1 MFSRAWGVRE
11 SVSESFDL
19 IIHGGSVFT
28 PGGAVDIDVGVR
40 AGKIAALGNLSGA
53 AAAERF
59 DASHLTVLPGC
70 IDEQVHFREPGPTH
84 KEDLDTG
91 TRGAALGGIV
101 AVFEM
106 PNTDPATTTA
116 DAIADKVSRATG
128 RAWVDFAFYVGAS
141 PENADELGML
151 ERLPG
156 CCGVKMFMGSST
168 GTLLVA
174 DDENVARVLRSGSRR
189 VTVHSEDD
197 MRLTDRAVLVREGA
211 HVSMHAEWR
220 DVETA
225 LRSTTRL
232 LKLAREHHRRVHVL
246 HVTTAEEMELL
257 AQHKDIA
264 TVEVLPQHLTLAA
277 PECYERLGTFAQ
289 MNPPIRDA
297 RHRSALWAAVNA
309 GIVDCIGSDHAPHTR
324 EEKARP
330 YPRSPSGL
338 TGVQTTV
345 PIMLDHV
352 TAGRLTLQRFVDLM
366 SAGPARI
373 FGIAGKGRIAAGY
386 DADFTVV
393 DLKARKM
400 IRNDWIAS
408 RSGWTA
414 FDGMTVTGW
423 PKATIIRGQTVMR
436 EDTLLGAPLGAAVKF
451 QETL

>member
-1 MFSRAWGVRE
+1 V
-11 SVSESFDL
+11 SFDL
-19 IIHGGSVFT
+19 IIRGGTVFT
-28 PGGAVDIDVGVR
+28 PGGPAEIDVGVKD
-40 AGKIAALGNLSGA
+40 GKIAALGALA
-53 AAAERF
+53 KDKAAEVY
-59 DASHLTVLPGC
+59 DAKGLTVLPGL

-84 KEDLDTG
+84 KEDLESG
-91 TRGAALGGIV
+91 TRGAVLGGIV

-106 PNTDPATTTA
+106 PNTDPATTTVE
-116 DAIADKVSRATG
+116 AIADKVTRATG
-128 RAWVDFAFYVGAS
+128 RSWTDFAFYVGAS
-141 PENADELGML
+141 PENADDLGML

-174 DDENVARVLRSGSRR
+174 DDENVARVLKSGSRR

-197 MRLTDRAVLVREGA
+197 MRLQERASMVAGGA
-211 HVSMHAEWR
+211 DVSMHPEWR

-225 LRSTTRL
+225 VRSTQRL
-232 LKLAREHHRRVHVL
+232 LALAREAGRRVHVL

-257 AQHKDIA
+257 ARHKDIA

-277 PECYERLGTFAQ
+277 PECYEKLGTYAQ
-289 MNPPIRDA
+289 MNPPIREA
-297 RHRSALWAAVNA
+297 RHRDALWKALNDGV
-309 GIVDCIGSDHAPHTR
+309 VDCIGSDHAPHTR

-345 PIMLDHV
+345 PVMLNHV
-352 TAGRLTLQRFVDLM
+352 AEGRLTLQRLVDLM

-373 FGIAGKGRIAAGY
+373 FGMAGKGRVALGY
-386 DADFTVV
+386 DGDFTVV
-393 DLKARKM
+393 DLKAKRT
-400 IRNDWIAS
+400 ITNAWIAS

-414 FDGMTVTGW
+414 FDGMDVTGW
-423 PKATIIRGQTVMR
+423 PKATIIRGHIVMR
-436 EDTLLGAPLGAAVKF
+436 DDELVARQIGAPVRF

>member
-1 MFSRAWGVRE
+1 M
-11 SVSESFDL
+11 SEAFDF
-19 IIHGGSVFT
+19 IIHGGTVIT
-28 PGGAVDIDVGVR
+28 PGGPVKADIGVHG
-40 AGKIAALGNLSGA
+40 GKIAAIGELKSA
-53 AAAERF
+53 ASARNF
-59 DASHLTVLPGC
+59 DARHLTVLPGC

-84 KEDLDTG
+84 KEDLESG
-91 TRGAALGGIV
+91 TRGAVLGGIV

-106 PNTDPATTTA
+106 PNTDPATTTKA
-116 DAIADKVSRATG
+116 AIEDKIDRATG
-128 RAWVDFAFYVGAS
+128 RCWTDFAFYVGAS

-156 CCGVKMFMGSST
+156 CCGIKMFMGSST

-197 MRLTDRAVLVREGA
+197 MRLTERAAMVAGGA
-211 HVSMHAEWR
+211 NVAMHPEWR

-225 LRSTTRL
+225 VRSTQRL
-232 LKLAREHHRRVHVL
+232 LALARANHRRVHVL
-246 HVTTAEEMELL
+246 HVTTAEEMEIL
-257 AQHKDIA
+257 AEAKDIA

-277 PECYERLGTFAQ
+277 PECYERLGTLAQ
-289 MNPPIRDA
+289 MNPPIREA
-297 RHRSALWAAVNA
+297 RHREALWAALNGGV
-309 GIVDCIGSDHAPHTR
+309 VDCIGSDHAPHTL

-345 PIMLDHV
+345 PIMLNHV
-352 TAGRLTLQRFVDLM
+352 AQGRLTLQRFVDLM

-373 FGIAGKGRIAAGY
+373 FGIAGKGRIALGY

-393 DLKARKM
+393 DLAAKRVIK
-400 IRNDWIAS
+400 NEWIAS
-408 RSGWTA
+408 RTGWTA
-414 FDGMTVTGW
+414 FDGMEVTGW
-423 PKATIIRGQTVMR
+423 PKATIIRGNVVMR
-436 EDTLLGAPLGAAVKF
+436 DDELLDKPLGVPVRF